1 MKHLFIVGSLLIVLL
16 SCETKKAAPVFIE
29 SNGRMNHLLLVVENS
44 DWATEVGDTLKSII
58 KTPVLG
64 MPQAENQFDISQV
77 AYHAFGKM
85 FKASRNVLI
94 VQKDTANA
102 FIAKRNVFARPQQ
115 IIRITGTSQAAL
127 LEMLSKNRMKIIETF
142 KDFDKENLQRTHRK
156 NAYAP
161 NTFNTLKNLGVSLS
175 IPKIFKKVDDTGE
188 FLWLRQHLSGG
199 IAKGDGSSNI
209 LVYSVPMP
217 SDSKEIVSTI
227 SQMRDTIGRKH
238 IPGREPHMFM
248 VTEKAFTPIVQTTNM
263 KGYPTYVTYGKWE
276 VLHDFMAGPF
286 LNFAI
291 EDTAN
296 KCWIVLEAFVYAPS
310 VDKRDYM
317 FEIESVLR
325 TFKFQ

>member
-1 MKHLFIVGSLLIVLL
+1 MKQILLFGSLLIVLL
-16 SCETKKAAPVFIE
+16 ACETKKEAPVFVE

-64 MPQAENQFDISQV
+64 MPQAENQFDVSQV

-94 VQKDTANA
+94 VQKDTVNA
-102 FIAKRNVFARPQQ
+102 FVAKRNVFARPQQ
-115 IIRITGTSQAAL
+115 IVRVTGTNQAAL
-127 LEMLSKNRMKIIETF
+127 IMMLSKNREKLIKTF
-142 KDFDKENLQRTHRK
+142 KDFDFENLQRTHRK
-156 NAYAP
+156 NSYASES
-161 NTFNTLKNLGVSLS
+161 FETLKKLGIELS
-175 IPKIFKKVDDTGE
+175 IPKIFKKVDDTGD

-217 SDSKEIVSTI
+217 SKSEDSVQTI
-227 SQMRDTIGRKH
+227 SQMRDTIGKKY

-248 VTEKAFTPIVQTTNM
+248 ITEKAFTPIVQKTTM
-263 KGYPTYVTYGKWE
+263 QGRPTYATFGKWE

-291 EDTAN
+291 EDSAN
-296 KCWIVLEAFVYAPS
+296 NRWIVMEAFVYAPS

-317 FEIESVLR
+317 FEVEAVLR
-325 TFKFQ
+325 TLKIK